1 MKEIELK
8 AHVYD
13 RKNII
18 EKLESFSTFVKSI
31 KKYDTYYHLQREN
44 SKSGKPYV
52 TARIREEYFSDT
64 NGDSKK
70 IYLTYK
76 NKELSADP
84 DGEKI
89 EINDERETVVEN
101 RETLEI
107 LFADIGFT
115 AAHKKQKIVES
126 YETETDFGNATLEL
140 CTIPELGD
148 FIEIEILSENPTE
161 KKIQLIQQE
170 LKKLL
175 KKCNIPLSQIEEK
188 YYTKML
194 REIKEK

>member
-52 TARIREEYFSDT
+52 TARIREEYLSDT

-70 IYLTYK
+70 SI
-76 NKELSADP
+76 
-84 DGEKI
+84 
-89 EINDERETVVEN
+89 
-101 RETLEI
+101 
-107 LFADIGFT
+107 
-115 AAHKKQKIVES
+115 
-126 YETETDFGNATLEL
+126 
-140 CTIPELGD
+140 
-148 FIEIEILSENPTE
+148 
-161 KKIQLIQQE
+161 
-170 LKKLL
+170 
-175 KKCNIPLSQIEEK
+175 
-188 YYTKML
+188 
-194 REIKEK
+194 